1 MPVRTSGP
9 WGTCQ
14 ALSKDSKWFPP
25 SLSVPRSEDYP
36 PLCYNSHDDIEREP
50 LKRYAE
56 VVRFNLAFRATPPRR
71 ERGAGHANLDQWDFR
86 YSIVGDDLQ

>member
-14 ALSKDSKWFPP
+14 ALSEDSRRSPS

-36 PLCYNSHDDIEREP
+36 ALCYTVMTI
-50 LKRYAE
+50 LKE
-56 VVRFNLAFRATPPRR
+56 NL
-71 ERGAGHANLDQWDFR
+71 
-86 YSIVGDDLQ
+86 